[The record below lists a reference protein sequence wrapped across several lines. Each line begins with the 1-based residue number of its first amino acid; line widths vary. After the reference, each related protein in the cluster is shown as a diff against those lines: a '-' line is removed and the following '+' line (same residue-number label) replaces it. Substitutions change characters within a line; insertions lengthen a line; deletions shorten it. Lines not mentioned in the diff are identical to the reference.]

1 VSADLR
7 SIIDLLRDY
16 RPDTAAPVIETD
28 AVALLDKIRANGD
41 WSPPDD
47 VDEAAR
53 FEQAAEFARD
63 VERESH
69 TLRVRDAA
77 RRKIAAEIGGDTERP
92 KVVGLRDFLAV
103 PDPEIIYRV
112 DRLWPAGGRTV
123 LAAQWKAGKTTVVG
137 NLIRALADGGL
148 FLDTFRTTSAARI
161 ALLDDELDE
170 RTLRRWLRDQ
180 QIVKVDAVRLVPL
193 RGRAASFNI
202 LDPQTRA
209 EWVAA
214 LRGADVIIL
223 DCLRPILDGLG
234 LDESREAGRF
244 LVAFDTLLAEI
255 GNGSVAADGLVVHHM
270 GHNVERSRGDSRIL
284 DWPDATWKVVRQKP
298 DDPASARYLSAF
310 GRDVEVTEG
319 RLEYDPAGRR
329 LRFVGGTRIE
339 SAADALWP
347 DLKRALDGETE
358 GLSGRAVVD
367 SLTNAGNTYRAAR
380 DALAR
385 AVNLGKVQTRRGP
398 RNAILHTL
406 SASVLRSDTPAL
418 RDAECEC
425 DSAPIGRT
433 THTLTPQAGS
443 KTASHSD
450 DPELDQALHLVTGQL
465 DATVIEKAT

>member
-223 DCLRPILDGLG
+223 D
-234 LDESREAGRF
+234 
-244 LVAFDTLLAEI
+244 
-255 GNGSVAADGLVVHHM
+255 
-270 GHNVERSRGDSRIL
+270 
-284 DWPDATWKVVRQKP
+284 WPDATWKVVRQKP